1 VAALEEVR
9 DRLVTELGVA
19 MPPSAVIRLE
29 YGFDREP
36 DCAIVALAMYL
47 DGVTY
52 ADVIRAAA
60 QERDKGREGLTL
72 RAIVRVA
79 ARLGHTLRRRK
90 LDPDEGYGLITSPGH
105 AAVLL
110 DGRVLD
116 RLTNWPLDAWLADQR
131 CLLGDCDFYV
141 AVD

>member
-1 VAALEEVR
+1 
-9 DRLVTELGVA
+9 
-19 MPPSAVIRLE
+19 
-29 YGFDREP
+29 
-36 DCAIVALAMYL
+36 
-47 DGVTY
+47 VTY

-90 LDPDEGYGLITSPGH
+90 LDPDEGYGLIASPSH

>member
-1 VAALEEVR
+1 V
-9 DRLVTELGVA
+9 
-19 MPPSAVIRLE
+19 PPSSVIRLE

-52 ADVIRAAA
+52 GDVIRAAA

-90 LDPDEGYGLITSPGH
+90 IDPEDGYGLIASPSH

-110 DGRVLD
+110 EGRVLD
-116 RLTNWPLDAWLADQR
+116 RLTNWPLDAWLVDQGCR
-131 CLLGDCDFYV
+131 LVDCDFYV
-141 AVD
+141 AVDE